1 MLGQVEGYLLD
12 HIANANAAA
21 EVRGRTQGIRVV
33 YSKQVQIHVEKK
45 TPGVF
50 CINLKL
56 LHGLNVTT
64 LYIKQ
69 LIVNQ
74 PLQNFGV

>member
-1 MLGQVEGYLLD
+1 
-12 HIANANAAA
+12 
-21 EVRGRTQGIRVV
+21 
-33 YSKQVQIHVEKK
+33 VQIHVEKK

-50 CINLKL
+50 CINFKL

-74 PLQNFGV
+74 PL